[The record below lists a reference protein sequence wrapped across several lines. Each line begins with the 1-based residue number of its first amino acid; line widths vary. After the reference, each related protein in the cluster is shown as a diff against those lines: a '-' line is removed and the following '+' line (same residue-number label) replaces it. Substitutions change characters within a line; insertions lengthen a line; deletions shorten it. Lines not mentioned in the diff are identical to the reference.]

1 MYKSKVY
8 VNSKLFNI
16 LLGEKK
22 KTSKMNVKVY
32 IKLKPSKIL
41 LAKKKNSFKM
51 NV

>member
-1 MYKSKVY
+1 MYKSEVY

-16 LLGEKK
+16 LLGEK

-41 LAKKKNSFKM
+41 LAKKKQLL
-51 NV
+51 